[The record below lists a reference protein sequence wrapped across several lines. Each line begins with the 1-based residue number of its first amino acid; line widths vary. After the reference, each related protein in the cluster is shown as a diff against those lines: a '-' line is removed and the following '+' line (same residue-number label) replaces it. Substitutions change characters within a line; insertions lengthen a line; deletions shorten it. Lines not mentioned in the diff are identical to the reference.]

1 MTATGLIPRRRL
13 ANIPRELRLAH
24 EYCYFLH
31 DQGVHLL
38 GQYEAARAHIV
49 TTKFKNRRDAKTFQ
63 KLAGEGDAVSAM
75 RTIGYTAEARRVVL
89 NTITMAM
96 VSDCLHH
103 IFEALQCFEKRKFVV
118 ALNLLR
124 KPLVDNL
131 VYLSWMLGDEDS
143 FYQAFSSGDPEA
155 LSPRKLGNF
164 RSKIIA
170 QALAKTDVADV
181 LTPELVLGAIFDPK
195 NQHGLYGVFQHAVH
209 LVTVDRPELR
219 TSPENF
225 NFIFKSPYDDDT
237 YHSVYEQLPGLLL
250 YLMHVMLELFQRMAA
265 MDPGAKRAFEV
276 RSIFGLYL
284 VEGGDNFDYV
294 LKCFTNV
301 LAPELCCP
309 DCKAPLKITL
319 HNASRI
325 VLTESFRCTTCRVV
339 APFPFAWL
347 F

>member
-13 ANIPRELRLAH
+13 AKIPRELRLAH

-38 GQYEAARAHIV
+38 AQYEAARAHIV
-49 TTKFKNRRDAKTFQ
+49 TTKFKNRADAKTFQ
-63 KLAGEGDAVSAM
+63 KLAKETDAVSAM
-75 RTIGYTAEARRVVL
+75 REIGYSADARRVVL
-89 NTITMAM
+89 NAITMAM

-103 IFEALQCFEKRKFVV
+103 IYEALHCFEKRKSVV

-124 KPLVDNL
+124 KPLIDNL
-131 VYLSWMLGDEDS
+131 VYLSWMLGDEDA

-155 LSPRKLGNF
+155 LSPKRLGNF
-164 RSKIIA
+164 RPKIIA
-170 QALAKTDVADV
+170 QALAKTEVADV
-181 LTPELVLGAIFDPK
+181 LTPELMLEAIFDPK
-195 NQHGLYGVFQHAVH
+195 NQHGLYGLFQHAVH
-209 LVTVDRPELR
+209 LVTVDRLELR

-225 NFIFKSPYDDDT
+225 NFIFKAHSDDDT
-237 YHSVYEQLPGLLL
+237 YHGVYEQLPGLLL
-250 YLMHVMLELFQRMAA
+250 YLMHVLLELFQRMKA

-284 VEGGDNFDYV
+284 VEGGANAQYV
-294 LKCFTNV
+294 LKYLTKTLTPKFS
-301 LAPELCCP
+301 CP
-309 DCKAPLKITL
+309 DCRTPVTATA

-325 VLTESFRCTTCRVV
+325 VLTESFRCTNCRVV
-339 APFPFAWL
+339 TPFPYAWM